1 MITIKITMNTI
12 CLSMSIRI
20 KNKINSILVKEL
32 FKVDKKNIIIE
43 TNNSYDTHN
52 DYVSKQYNI

>member
-12 CLSMSIRI
+12 CLFMSIRI
-20 KNKINSILVKEL
+20 KNIINSILVKEL

-52 DYVSKQYNI
+52 DYVSEEYNI

>member
-1 MITIKITMNTI
+1 MNTI

-20 KNKINSILVKEL
+20 KNIINNILVKEL

-52 DYVSKQYNI
+52 DYVYKE

>member
-1 MITIKITMNTI
+1 MITIKMTMNTI
-12 CLSMSIRI
+12 FLSMSIRI
-20 KNKINSILVKEL
+20 KNIINSILVKEL

-52 DYVSKQYNI
+52 DYVSKEYNI